1 MQGHRDRRRKPLT
14 GVTVE
19 AEDGSTNIFGT
30 LTSDIQSDVDV
41 TGRAVTGTLK
51 YVDSGALAT
60 DWGAGNFLV
69 LKFGADDWDEYTSVK
84 VGLTPSAGSGL
95 VEVKNDPD
103 KNGVFKITNKATQ
116 KFTVV
121 ATDGVNTK
129 TSYYDLSGLTV
140 ESE

>member
-1 MQGHRDRRRKPLT
+1 MQGRCDRWYKPLK

-19 AEDGSTNIFGT
+19 AEDGSTDIFGT
-30 LTSDIQSDVDV
+30 LTSDIQ
-41 TGRAVTGTLK
+41 TGVSVSNKSITGTLK
-51 YVDSGALAT
+51 YLTEGQIVT
-60 DWGAGNFLV
+60 DWGEGNFLV
-69 LKFGADDWDEYTSVK
+69 LKFGADDWSDYTSVK

-103 KNGVFKITNKATQ
+103 KNGVFKISDKETQ

-121 ATDGVNTK
+121 ATDGTDTK
-129 TSYYDLSGLTV
+129 TAYYNLSGLTV

>member
-1 MQGHRDRRRKPLT
+1 MQGRCDRWYKPLK

-19 AEDGSTNIFGT
+19 AEDGSTDIFGT
-30 LTSDIQSDVDV
+30 LTSNIQ
-41 TGRAVTGTLK
+41 TGVSVANKAVTGTLK
-51 YVDSGALAT
+51 YLSSGQLVT

-69 LKFGADDWDEYTSVK
+69 LKFSADDWSDYSSVK

-103 KNGVFKITNKATQ
+103 KNGVFKISDKSKQ

-121 ATDGVNTK
+121 ATDGENTK
-129 TSYYDLSGLTV
+129 TSYYDLSGLVT
-140 ESE
+140 ETE